1 MALLPEQWNEPPEHT
16 TDGTPSGHDAPVL
29 LTSIGDMSSVT
40 LGQGKGSAEDK
51 RRAYN

>member
-1 MALLPEQWNEPPEHT
+1 MLTLLEQPEQPDENPVQRPDE
-16 TDGTPSGHDAPVL
+16 PVL
-29 LTSIGDMSSVT
+29 LTPLGEASAVT

>member
-1 MALLPEQWNEPPEHT
+1 METVKDEPDDDQTAE
-16 TDGTPSGHDAPVL
+16 APVL
-29 LTSIGDMSSVT
+29 LVSIGEASAMT